1 MFEDWSFHDS
11 WETCVELVVEAD
23 TKIRAISTP
32 TGEGEL
38 LPWCDERERERIKK
52 QLFEA
57 ECEVEALLAFIKIW
71 RRNFNGGDR
80 KS

>member
-11 WETCVELVVEAD
+11 RETCVELAVEAEK
-23 TKIRAISTP
+23 KIKAISTP

-38 LPWCDERERERIKK
+38 LPWCDEREKNRINK
-52 QLFEA
+52 QLFDAENEA
-57 ECEVEALLAFIKIW
+57 EALLAYIKIW
-71 RRNFNGGDR
+71 RKNFNDRR